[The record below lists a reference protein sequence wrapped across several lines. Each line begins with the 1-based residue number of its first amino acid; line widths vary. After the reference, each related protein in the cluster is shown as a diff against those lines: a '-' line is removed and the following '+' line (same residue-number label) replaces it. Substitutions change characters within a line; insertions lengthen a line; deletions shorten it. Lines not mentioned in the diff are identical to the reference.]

1 MYGGPANPAAVAGL
15 PGLAAFGVSTTV
27 GLLVTAL
34 TLVFAGVALARITP
48 AHLRPGSRR

>member
-1 MYGGPANPAAVAGL
+1 MYGGPVNPAAVAGL
-15 PGLAAFGVSTTV
+15 PGLAFGVSTMV
-27 GLLVTAL
+27 GLLVSAL